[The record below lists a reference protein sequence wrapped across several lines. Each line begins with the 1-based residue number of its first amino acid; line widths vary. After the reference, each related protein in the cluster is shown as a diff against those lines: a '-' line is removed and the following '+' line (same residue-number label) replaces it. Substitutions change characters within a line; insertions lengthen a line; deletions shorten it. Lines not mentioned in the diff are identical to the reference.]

1 VKLVAAALP
10 LRRLAQHT
18 VGRRHVHENA
28 RCVPVSSRS
37 AIIAPMNR
45 RELLLAATAM
55 AGVSPARPA
64 RLERAVPRTGERWS
78 AIGLGTWLTFHIDTG
93 DAGAMAA
100 RREVLHSFFA
110 GGGMLID
117 SSPMYSTAEQVLG
130 ELLGDTR
137 AGAPLVA
144 ASKVWTPIGAF
155 GDSQMARSLALWRLP
170 RFDLMQVHN
179 LLAWREHLK
188 TLRRWKDEGRTRLL
202 GVTTSHGSKHD
213 EMERVL
219 NTEAHAL
226 EFMQITYSPVDR
238 RAEPLMQRAADRG
251 LGVIVNRPFDG
262 GALLRRLAR
271 EPLPGLA
278 RELGCLTWAA
288 LVLKWELAFPAV
300 TCVIPATTRADHVA
314 QNLAAMHGPLPD
326 TGQRAALTALFER
339 LIG

>member
-1 VKLVAAALP
+1 MP
-10 LRRLAQHT
+10 LAEAST
-18 VGRRHVHENA
+18 G
-28 RCVPVSSRS
+28 SRS
-37 AIIAPMNR
+37 AIIDPMNR
-45 RELLLAATAM
+45 RDLLLAAAAM
-55 AGVSPARPA
+55 AGVSSAQPA

-78 AIGLGTWLTFHIDTG
+78 AVGLGTWLTFHIDIG
-93 DAGAMAA
+93 DAAMMAA
-100 RREVLHSFFA
+100 RREVLRSFFT

-130 ELLGDTR
+130 ELLGATR
-137 AGAPLVA
+137 AGAPLMA
-144 ASKVWTPIGAF
+144 ASKVWTPIGAL

-219 NTEAHAL
+219 KAESHAL

-238 RAEPLMQRAADRG
+238 RAEPLMQMAADRG

-262 GALLRRLAR
+262 GDLLRRLAR

-278 RELGCLTWAA
+278 RELECLTWAA
-288 LVLKWELAFPAV
+288 LVLKWELAFAAV
-300 TCVIPATTRADHVA
+300 TCVIPATTRTDHVA
-314 QNLAAMHGPLPD
+314 ENLAAMHGPLPD
-326 TGQRAALTALFER
+326 TRQRAALTSLFER

>member
-1 VKLVAAALP
+1 MK
-10 LRRLAQHT
+10 RRD
-18 VGRRHVHENA
+18 
-28 RCVPVSSRS
+28 
-37 AIIAPMNR
+37 
-45 RELLLAATAM
+45 LLLSATAL
-55 AGVSPARPA
+55 AGVASARPV

-78 AIGLGTWLTFHIDTG
+78 AVGLGTWITFHIDIG
-93 DAGAMAA
+93 DAAAMAA
-100 RREVLHSFFA
+100 RGEVLRSFFV

-130 ELLGDTR
+130 ELLGATR

-144 ASKVWTPIGAF
+144 ASKVWTPLGVL

-179 LLAWREHLK
+179 LLAWREHVK

-202 GVTTSHGSKHD
+202 GVTTSHGNKHD

-219 NTEAHAL
+219 KAEAHAL
-226 EFMQITYSPVDR
+226 EFMQITYSPADR
-238 RAEPLMQRAADRG
+238 RAEPLMQRAADLG

-262 GALLRRLAR
+262 GDLLRRLAR
-271 EPLPGLA
+271 EPLPGIA
-278 RELGCLTWAA
+278 RELECSTWAA

-300 TCVIPATTRADHVA
+300 TCVIPATTRADHVT

-326 TGQRAALTALFER
+326 ARQRAALTALFGR
-339 LIG
+339 VIG

>member
-1 VKLVAAALP
+1 
-10 LRRLAQHT
+10 
-18 VGRRHVHENA
+18 
-28 RCVPVSSRS
+28 
-37 AIIAPMNR
+37 MNR
-45 RELLLAATAM
+45 RDLLLAAPAMATM
-55 AGVSPARPA
+55 AGVSSAQPA

-78 AIGLGTWLTFHIDTG
+78 AVGLGTWLTFHIDIRDG
-93 DAGAMAA
+93 AAMAA
-100 RREVLHSFFA
+100 RREVLRSFFA
-110 GGGMLID
+110 GGAMLID

-130 ELLGDTR
+130 ELLGATR
-137 AGAPLVA
+137 ADAPLVA
-144 ASKVWTPIGAF
+144 ASKVWTPIGAL

-213 EMERVL
+213 EMELVL
-219 NTEAHAL
+219 KAESHAL

-262 GALLRRLAR
+262 GDLLRRLAR
-271 EPLPGLA
+271 TPLPGLA
-278 RELGCLTWAA
+278 RELECSTWAA

-326 TGQRAALTALFER
+326 ARQRAALTSQFER

>member
-1 VKLVAAALP
+1 
-10 LRRLAQHT
+10 
-18 VGRRHVHENA
+18 
-28 RCVPVSSRS
+28 
-37 AIIAPMNR
+37 MNR
-45 RELLLAATAM
+45 RDLLLAAPAMATM
-55 AGVSPARPA
+55 AGVSSAQPA

-78 AIGLGTWLTFHIDTG
+78 AVGLGTWLTFHIDIR
-93 DAGAMAA
+93 DAAAMAA
-100 RREVLHSFFA
+100 RRDVLRSFFA

-130 ELLGDTR
+130 ELLGATR

-144 ASKVWTPIGAF
+144 ASKVWTPIGAL

-179 LLAWREHLK
+179 LLAWREHLT

-213 EMERVL
+213 EMEQVL
-219 NTEAHAL
+219 KAESHAL
-226 EFMQITYSPVDR
+226 DFMQITYSPVDR
-238 RAEPLMQRAADRG
+238 RAEPLMQMAADHG

-262 GALLRRLAR
+262 GDLLHRLAR
-271 EPLPGLA
+271 APLPGLA
-278 RELGCLTWAA
+278 RELHCSTWAA

-314 QNLAAMHGPLPD
+314 QNLAAMRGPLPD
-326 TGQRAALTALFER
+326 ARQRAAMSSLFER
-339 LIG
+339 LVG

>member
-1 VKLVAAALP
+1 MD
-10 LRRLAQHT
+10 RRD
-18 VGRRHVHENA
+18 
-28 RCVPVSSRS
+28 
-37 AIIAPMNR
+37 
-45 RELLLAATAM
+45 LLLAAAAAAM
-55 AGVSPARPA
+55 TNVSSARPA
-64 RLERAVPRTGERWS
+64 PLERALPRTGERWS
-78 AIGLGTWLTFHIDTG
+78 AVGLGTWLTFDINIS
-93 DAGAMAA
+93 DADAMAA
-100 RREVLHSFFA
+100 RREVLRSFFA
-110 GGGMLID
+110 GAGMLID
-117 SSPMYSTAEQVLG
+117 SSPMYGTAEQVLG
-130 ELLGDTR
+130 ELLGPTR

-144 ASKVWTPIGAF
+144 ASKVWTPIGAL
-155 GDSQMARSLALWRLP
+155 GDAQMARSLAFWRLP

-219 NTEAHAL
+219 KAESPAL

-238 RAEPLMQRAADRG
+238 RAEPLMQMAADRG

-271 EPLPGLA
+271 EPLPGVA
-278 RELGCLTWAA
+278 RELECWTWAA
-288 LVLKWELAFPAV
+288 LVLKWELAFPPV
-300 TCVIPATTRADHVA
+300 TCVIPATTRADHVT

-326 TGQRAALTALFER
+326 TRQRAALTALFAR